1 MRKEVSI
8 IFITIL
14 FFMAA
19 SATPEDAA
27 IDSLI
32 RTICGCTRYPDPCYT
47 SLTSSN
53 LCSTKP
59 QCDQYLHEPYLL
71 AGVAVKLSLSDAKKA
86 SKDIQN
92 LNKNTKSSILH
103 QCVENLKDTVD
114 QIKASLHQMASLSY
128 SGRSDQEFKFNVSN
142 VKTWMSAAM
151 TDDDTCAD
159 ELVRLEEPTRSNL
172 WNKAMEVEMLISNAL
187 ALVNKYYP

>member
-1 MRKEVSI
+1 MTKEVPI

-14 FFMAA
+14 FSMAA
-19 SATPEDAA
+19 SATPEDA

-47 SLTSSN
+47 SLTSSS

-59 QCDQYLHEPYLL
+59 QCDQYLQNPYLL
-71 AGVAVKLSLSDAKKA
+71 AGVSINVSLSDAENA
-86 SKDIQN
+86 SIYIQN
-92 LNKNTKSSILH
+92 LNKNTKSPILH

-114 QIKASLHQMASLSY
+114 QIKDSLHQMASLSY
-128 SGRSDQEFKFNVSN
+128 SGRSGQEFNFNVSN
-142 VKTWMSAAM
+142 VKTWMSAAL
-151 TDDDTCAD
+151 TDDNTCAD
-159 ELVRLEEPTRSNL
+159 ELGHLEEPMRSNV
-172 WNKAMEVEMLISNAL
+172 WNKALEVEMFISNAL